1 MLAVRNRTRRELE
14 QALAKKRVPAEAA
27 DEVLNRLTEVGLID
41 DQRFADAWF
50 EGQQRRQRST
60 RVLRQEL
67 RIKGVDAE
75 LVDQAASSAPD
86 DADLIAARALVA
98 KRWPAMQRLPHDVG
112 YRRLAG
118 QLSRRGFGSA
128 VISTVLRD
136 LPRDGEPDG
145 SSDDL

>member
-1 MLAVRNRTRRELE
+1 MSLSRRCQER
-14 QALAKKRVPAEAA
+14 APAEAA

-86 DADLIAARALVA
+86 DADLIDRPGARRQTVAGHAAIAA
-98 KRWPAMQRLPHDVG
+98 QHQAA
-112 YRRLAG
+112 AG
-118 QLSRRGFGSA
+118 SPGELSRRGFGSA
-128 VISTVLRD
+128 VISTVLK
-136 LPRDGEPDG
+136 
-145 SSDDL
+145 